1 MAKSNYLE
9 NKVIDHFLGT
19 SSTSAPSNV
28 YMGLFTSNPT
38 DANSGTELTI
48 GSNGYTRQVITFN
61 AASSGS
67 ATNSSAETF
76 TASGGN
82 WGTITHFGIFDAS
95 SSGNL
100 LYHGALTDDKVIE
113 DGDSLV
119 VAGSAITITET

>member
-9 NKVIDHFLGT
+9 NKVVDHFLGT

-28 YMGLFTSNPT
+28 YLGLFTSDPT
-38 DANSGTELTI
+38 DAGSGNEVS
-48 GSNGYTRQVITFN
+48 GNGYTRQVITFN
-61 AASSGS
+61 SASGGA
-67 ATNSSAETF
+67 ATNSSAETL

-100 LYHGALTDDKVIE
+100 LYHGALANDKVIE

-119 VAGSAITITET
+119 VAASAITITET

>member
-28 YMGLFTSNPT
+28 YIGLFTSNPT
-38 DANSGTELTI
+38 DANSGTEVS
-48 GSNGYTRQVITFN
+48 GNGYSRQVITFN

-119 VAGSAITITET
+119 VATTAITITET

>member
-38 DANSGTELTI
+38 DANSGTEVS
-48 GSNGYTRQVITFN
+48 GNGYSRQVITFN

-82 WGTITHFGIFDAS
+82 FGTVTHFGIFDAS
-95 SSGNL
+95 TSGNL

-119 VAGSAITITET
+119 VASGAITITET

>member
-19 SSTSAPSNV
+19 SSTTAPSNV
-28 YMGLFTSNPT
+28 FMALFTSNPT
-38 DANSGTELTI
+38 DANSGTEVS
-48 GSNGYTRQVITFN
+48 GNGYSRQTITFN

-82 WGTITHFGIFDAS
+82 FGTITHFGIFDAS

-119 VAGSAITITET
+119 VASGAITITET

>member
-19 SSTSAPSNV
+19 SSTTAPSNV

-38 DANSGTELTI
+38 DANSGTEVS
-48 GSNGYTRQVITFN
+48 GNGYSRQVITFN

-119 VAGSAITITET
+119 VASGAITITET

>member
-19 SSTSAPSNV
+19 SSTTAPSNV
-28 YMGLFTSNPT
+28 FMALFTSNPT
-38 DANSGTELTI
+38 DANSGTEVS
-48 GSNGYTRQVITFN
+48 GNGYSRQAITFN

-82 WGTITHFGIFDAS
+82 FGTITHFGIFDAS

-119 VAGSAITITET
+119 VASGAITITET

>member
-38 DANSGTELTI
+38 DANSGTEVS
-48 GSNGYTRQVITFN
+48 GNGYSRQVITFN

-82 WGTITHFGIFDAS
+82 WGTITHFGIFDALT
-95 SSGNL
+95 SGNL

-119 VAGSAITITET
+119 VATTAITITET

>member
-19 SSTSAPSNV
+19 SSTSSPSNV
-28 YMGLFTSNPT
+28 YLALFTSNPT

-48 GSNGYTRQVITFN
+48 NSNGYTRNAITFN
-61 AASSGS
+61 AASNGS
-67 ATNSSAETF
+67 ATNSSEETF

-82 WGTITHFGIFDAS
+82 WGTITHFGIFDQA

-100 LYHGALTDDKVIE
+100 LYHGALAEDKLIE

-119 VAGSAITITET
+119 VAATAITITET

>member
-1 MAKSNYLE
+1 MSGLSNYLE

-38 DANSGTELTI
+38 DANSGTEVS
-48 GSNGYTRQVITFN
+48 GNGYSRQVITFN

-67 ATNSSAETF
+67 ATNSGTVTF

-119 VAGSAITITET
+119 VAASAITITET

>member
-9 NKVIDHFLGT
+9 NKVVDHFLGT

-28 YMGLFTSNPT
+28 YLGLFTSDPT
-38 DANSGTELTI
+38 DAGSGNEVS
-48 GSNGYTRQVITFN
+48 GNGYTRNAITFN
-61 AASSGS
+61 AASGGA

-100 LYHGALTDDKVIE
+100 LYHGALADDKVIE
-113 DGDSLV
+113 NGDSLV
-119 VAGSAITITET
+119 VATTAITITET

>member
-28 YMGLFTSNPT
+28 FMALFTSNPT
-38 DANSGTELTI
+38 DANSGTEVS
-48 GSNGYTRQVITFN
+48 GNGYSRQVITFN

-82 WGTITHFGIFDAS
+82 FGTITHFGIFDAS
-95 SSGNL
+95 TSGNL

-119 VAGSAITITET
+119 VAAGAITITET

>member
-38 DANSGTELTI
+38 DANSGTEVS
-48 GSNGYTRQVITFN
+48 GNGYSRQVITFN

-95 SSGNL
+95 TSGNL

-119 VAGSAITITET
+119 VATTAITITET

>member
-38 DANSGTELTI
+38 DANSGTEVS
-48 GSNGYTRQVITFN
+48 GNGYSRQVITFN

-95 SSGNL
+95 TSGNL

>member
-1 MAKSNYLE
+1 MA
-9 NKVIDHFLGT
+9 
-19 SSTSAPSNV
+19 
-28 YMGLFTSNPT
+28 LFTSNPT
-38 DANSGTELTI
+38 DANSGTEVS
-48 GSNGYTRQVITFN
+48 GNGYSRQAITFN

-82 WGTITHFGIFDAS
+82 FGTITHFGIFDAS
-95 SSGNL
+95 TSGNL

-119 VAGSAITITET
+119 VAAGAITITET

>member
-38 DANSGTELTI
+38 DANSGTEVS
-48 GSNGYTRQVITFN
+48 GNGYSRQVITFN
-61 AASSGS
+61 AASGGS

-119 VAGSAITITET
+119 VATTAITITET

>member
-38 DANSGTELTI
+38 DANSGTEVS
-48 GSNGYTRQVITFN
+48 GNGYSRQVITFN

-67 ATNSSAETF
+67 ATNSGTVTF

-119 VAGSAITITET
+119 VAASAITITET

>member
-38 DANSGTELTI
+38 DANSGTEVS
-48 GSNGYTRQVITFN
+48 GNGYSRQVITFN
-61 AASSGS
+61 TASSGS

-82 WGTITHFGIFDAS
+82 FGTITHFGIFDAS
-95 SSGNL
+95 TSGNL

-119 VAGSAITITET
+119 VASGAITITET